1 MYRGDSVLN
10 RYCYSAGNTQFT
22 EGGIL
27 MNQKT
32 TSEYQEVISMEEYL
46 DKRKRQ
52 KKNAPENSSKMEA
65 TIPVNVAWAFAEMY
79 I

>member
-1 MYRGDSVLN
+1 
-10 RYCYSAGNTQFT
+10 
-22 EGGIL
+22 

-52 KKNAPENSSKMEA
+52 KKNAPEN
-65 TIPVNVAWAFAEMY
+65 IPVNVAWAFAEMY

>member
-1 MYRGDSVLN
+1 
-10 RYCYSAGNTQFT
+10 
-22 EGGIL
+22 

-52 KKNAPENSSKMEA
+52 KKNATENSSKIET
-65 TIPVNVAWAFAEMY
+65 TIPVTESWSFAENY

>member
-1 MYRGDSVLN
+1 
-10 RYCYSAGNTQFT
+10 
-22 EGGIL
+22 

-52 KKNAPENSSKMEA
+52 KKNAPENNSKMETA
-65 TIPVNVAWAFAEMY
+65 IPVNVAWAFAEIY

>member
-1 MYRGDSVLN
+1 
-10 RYCYSAGNTQFT
+10 
-22 EGGIL
+22 

-52 KKNAPENSSKMEA
+52 KKKWKRSLRWSGTKD
-65 TIPVNVAWAFAEMY
+65 TIPALRNYCSVMRRWFRLWILRNKPEETAWVLHCS
-79 I
+79 IVL

>member
-1 MYRGDSVLN
+1 
-10 RYCYSAGNTQFT
+10 
-22 EGGIL
+22 

-52 KKNAPENSSKMEA
+52 KKECRD
-65 TIPVNVAWAFAEMY
+65 I
-79 I
+79 

>member
-1 MYRGDSVLN
+1 
-10 RYCYSAGNTQFT
+10 
-22 EGGIL
+22 

-32 TSEYQEVISMEEYL
+32 TSEYQKVISMEEYL

-52 KKNAPENSSKMEA
+52 KKNAPENNREMETA
-65 TIPVNVAWAFAEMY
+65 IPANVAWAFTEMY